1 MSTQVFSPRPEF
13 AGILR
18 DQQSFA
24 VDGDDSLG
32 NRVNGWFDRLLM
44 QAGSEVSP
52 ATVLALC
59 LCSAV
64 TCAGLVFVIQENLLT
79 TALAAI
85 IGAVTPVVIAVL
97 VRSRRQSQ
105 MLNQL
110 PPMMDELARAARTG
124 RSLEKCLEMVA
135 QDTPQPLGG
144 EMLRCVRRLQL
155 GMSIPEALRDLP
167 HRTGL
172 SSLNVLV
179 TALAV
184 HRETGGDLVQVL
196 ERLARTIRDRIQFQ
210 GRLKAATAASRAT
223 AILMV
228 AVPPAVL
235 VFFSFRDP
243 GYLTELMN
251 SEWGRRVTL
260 MAVVLQVIGTVWVL
274 RVLKRSQN
282 T

>member
-1 MSTQVFSPRPEF
+1 MSTQAITARPEF
-13 AGILR
+13 AAILR

-24 VDGDDSLG
+24 VEGDDSLG
-32 NRVNGWFDRLLM
+32 NRLNGWFDRLLV

-52 ATVLALC
+52 AMVLALC
-59 LCSAV
+59 VCSAAA
-64 TCAGLVFVIQENLLT
+64 CAGAVFVIQENLLT
-79 TALAAI
+79 TGLAAV
-85 IGAVTPVVIAVL
+85 IGAAAPIIVAAI
-97 VRSRRQSQ
+97 VRARRQSQ
-105 MLNQL
+105 MLQQL
-110 PPMMDELARAARTG
+110 PAMMDELARAARTG
-124 RSLEKCLEMVA
+124 RSLEKCLEIVA
-135 QDTPQPLGG
+135 DDTPQPLGG
-144 EMLRCVRRLQL
+144 ELSRCVRRLQL

-172 SSLNVLV
+172 ASTNVLV
-179 TALAV
+179 TALTV

-235 VFFSFRDP
+235 IFFTFRDP

-260 MAVVLQVIGTVWVL
+260 LAIVLQVIGSLWVF
-274 RVLKRSQN
+274 RVLKRSQPS
-282 T
+282 